1 MKNNFNINLYK
12 KSEQSSN
19 SAKSPHEIVRFLME
33 NLLKS
38 MESIQNCENTE
49 NKNKSD
55 RDTLVEMNK
64 KELAS
69 FKSKHASK
77 ALTIIYSLQISLDFD
92 KTPEIAKSLFQLYEF
107 CRVQIINSL
116 LRKTKSGLI
125 KAIEALKEI
134 LEGWLIID
142 PRKTNSV

>member
-38 MESIQNCENTE
+38 MEFIQNCENTE

-134 LEGWLIID
+134 LEGWLNID